1 MEHPWRKAIIVG
13 ASGGIG
19 EQIALAL
26 AQSGCSVALVGRNEA
41 ALQRIATAVNR
52 ADSRL
57 AFPIVHDVRDVDTV
71 PAAFAQ
77 AVEALEGIDLI
88 VYAAGV
94 MPMIG
99 PTEYD
104 TDKDIEMIAVNF
116 VGAVAWINLAAKRFE
131 RAKEGT
137 IVGIGSVSGDRGRK
151 GNPVYGATKAALE
164 NYLESLRNRLAPHG
178 ASVVTVKPGPVE
190 TSMTAP
196 RGRLPGMISAQ
207 RAAALILRAA
217 RRKNV
222 TAYIPWRWWLVSK
235 IIRLIPSPIFR
246 RLKI

>member
-1 MEHPWRKAIIVG
+1 MDYPWRKAIVVG
-13 ASGGIG
+13 ATGGIG

-26 AQSGCSVALVGRNEA
+26 AEDECRVALIGRNEA
-41 ALQRIATAVNR
+41 TLNRLADAVNR

-57 AFPIVHDVRDVDTV
+57 AFPIVHDVRDVDAV
-71 PAAFAQ
+71 PSAFAH
-77 AVEALEGIDLI
+77 AVEALEGLDLI

-94 MPMIG
+94 MPVIG

-104 TDKDIEMIAVNF
+104 TDKDIEIIAVNF
-116 VGAVAWINLAAKRFE
+116 VGAIAWINLAAKRFE
-131 RAKEGT
+131 RAQEGT

-164 NYLESLRNRLAPHG
+164 NYLESLRNRLAPQG
-178 ASVVTVKPGPVE
+178 VSVVTVKPGPVE
-190 TSMTAP
+190 TKMTAA
-196 RGRLPGMISAQ
+196 RGRLPGMISAK

-235 IIRLIPSPIFR
+235 AMRLIPSPIFR
-246 RLKI
+246 RLNV

>member
-1 MEHPWRKAIIVG
+1 MEHSWRKAIVVG

-26 AQSGCSVALVGRNEA
+26 ARSGCKIALIGRNEA
-41 ALQRIATAVNR
+41 ALQRLATAVNR
-52 ADSRL
+52 ADTRL
-57 AFPIVHDVRDVDTV
+57 AFPVVHDVRDVDTV
-71 PAAFAQ
+71 PQAFAQ
-77 AVEALEGIDLI
+77 AVDLLEGVDLI
-88 VYAAGV
+88 VYSAGV

-104 TDKDIEMIAVNF
+104 TDKDIEIIAVNF
-116 VGAVAWINLAAKRFE
+116 VGAVAWLNLAAKRFE
-131 RAKEGT
+131 RAREGT

-164 NYLESLRNRLAPHG
+164 NYLESLRNRLAPLG
-178 ASVVTVKPGPVE
+178 VSVVTVKPGPVD
-190 TSMTAP
+190 TAMTAP
-196 RGRLPGMISAQ
+196 RGRLPGMISAE
-207 RAAALILRAA
+207 RAANLILRAA

-235 IIRLIPSPIFR
+235 ILRLIPSPLFR